1 MIETYK
7 NLYNERF
14 LDIEKKIKY
23 LEDRKKKTEEVES
36 NGGNAMLKYLIPL
49 ISLIDFKFAE
59 EAVAVVVVVIT
70 AMMRTRNSK
79 MLSQKL

>member
-23 LEDRKKKTEEVES
+23 LDDRKKKTEEVES
-36 NGGNAMLKYLIPL
+36 NGGNAMLKYLIL
-49 ISLIDFKFAE
+49 
-59 EAVAVVVVVIT
+59 
-70 AMMRTRNSK
+70 
-79 MLSQKL
+79 